1 MENFAGPPTPFGK
14 AWLRPVELR
23 TPALTVGGA
32 LISGRAGRDKPA
44 ILGFPGSFR
53 PIATLHDMAR
63 ALAAEFDLLLVD
75 YPGFGATTIAEPPTL
90 DGLVARAAAMAAQFL
105 PGRELFAMGD
115 SIGGIVALAMA
126 AGAGTPLEGVAALDP
141 PLSARAL
148 ATARGHLRKS
158 AEGLAMNDYFQTWL
172 DGPEIMGDG
181 APDGF
186 FPLLERAAARAP
198 ILVVAGGR
206 AVDRGMAAPAS
217 LIDDADARRAGEAA
231 RIVRFV
237 DAGHLVSGEA
247 PDACVSALRG
257 FFGER
262 FGLNPA

>member
-1 MENFAGPPTPFGK
+1 MERFAGPPTPFGK
-14 AWLRPVELR
+14 AWLRPIELR
-23 TPALTVGGA
+23 APDMTVGGA
-32 LISGRAGRDKPA
+32 LISGKAGRDKPA

-53 PIATLHDMAR
+53 PIGTLYGLAR

-75 YPGFGATTIAEPPTL
+75 YPGFGATTIAESPTIG
-90 DGLVARAAAMAAQFL
+90 GLVARAAAMAAQFL
-105 PGRELFAMGD
+105 PERKLFAMGD

-126 AGAGTPLEGVAALDP
+126 AGAETPLEGVAALEP

-148 ATARGHLRKS
+148 AKARGHLRQS
-158 AEGLAMNDYFQTWL
+158 AEGLPMNDYFRAWL

-186 FPLLERAAARAP
+186 FPLLERAASRAR

-206 AVDRGMAAPAS
+206 AVDRGMAAPAA
-217 LIDDADARRAGEAA
+217 LIDDADALRAGEAA
-231 RIVRFV
+231 RIVRFAS
-237 DAGHLVSGEA
+237 AGHLVSDEA
-247 PDACVSALRG
+247 PDACVSALRE
-257 FFGER
+257 FFGEG